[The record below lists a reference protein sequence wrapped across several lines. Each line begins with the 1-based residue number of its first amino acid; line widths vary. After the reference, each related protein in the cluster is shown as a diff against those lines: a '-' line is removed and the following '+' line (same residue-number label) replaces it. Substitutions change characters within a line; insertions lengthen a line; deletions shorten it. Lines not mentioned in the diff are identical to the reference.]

1 MRKFLSQKIA
11 NSSKAKDKAYQI
23 HDTAIPGLVLRV
35 QPTGVKIW
43 KLIQDKKPRT
53 LGRLPVMTFGMAKEK
68 AEAILRGDDPDAIED
83 GQAASMTFDAFLT
96 DHYQHWV
103 EANHSQPDETM
114 ARLRRFNIGAKQLD
128 QIRLADIE
136 TWRTN
141 KQKNGRSHST
151 INRDISALRASL
163 QKAWDWELLD
173 NHPLARLKPLKVD
186 RRPLVRYLTQGEEKR
201 LYTALQARDNLMR
214 EARVSA
220 NKHREER
227 GYELYPNL
235 GTYADNLTPLVILAI
250 NTGLRRGELWNLTWR
265 DIDLR
270 KKTLTVSGQGA
281 KSGQTRHIPL
291 NTAALEALKT
301 HRGEAVPMP
310 TVPVF
315 GNAEFR
321 TAFNGVLGRAKI
333 QNFRFHDLR
342 HTFASKLV
350 MAGVP
355 LNTVRELMGHGSIE
369 MTLAYAHLAPE
380 NLRDAVDKIG
390 QMPRSQS

>member
-1 MRKFLSQKIA
+1 MRKFLNQKLAESAKI
-11 NSSKAKDKAYQI
+11 KDKAYQI

-53 LGRLPVMTFGMAKEK
+53 LGRLPVMTFGMAKGK
-68 AEAILRGDDPDAIED
+68 AEAILRGEDPDAVEGD
-83 GQAASMTFDAFLT
+83 QASQMTFEKFLT
-96 DHYQHWV
+96 DHYQDWV
-103 EANHSQPDETM
+103 EANHSQPEETL
-114 ARLRRFNIGAKQLD
+114 ARLRRFNIGDIQLD
-128 QIRLADIE
+128 EIKLADIE
-136 TWRTN
+136 TWRV
-141 KQKNGRSHST
+141 KRQKSGISHTT
-151 INRDISALRASL
+151 INRDLSALKASL
-163 QKAWDWELLD
+163 QKAWDWELLG

-186 RRPLVRYLTQGEEKR
+186 RRPLVRYLTRGEEKR
-201 LYTALQARDNLMR
+201 LYAALQARDNLMR
-214 EARVSA
+214 EERVSA

-235 GTYADNLTPLVILAI
+235 GKFADNLTPLVTLAM

-265 DIDLR
+265 DIDLH
-270 KKTLTVSGQGA
+270 KQTLTVSGQGA
-281 KSGQTRHIPL
+281 KSGHTRHIPL

-301 HRGEAVPMP
+301 HLGEAVPMP
-310 TVPVF
+310 NVPVF

-321 TAFNGVLGRAKI
+321 TAFNGVLHKAKI

-355 LNTVRELMGHGSIE
+355 LNTVRELMGHSSMD
-369 MTLAYAHLAPE
+369 MTLKYAHLAPE
-380 NLRDAVDKIG
+380 NLRDAVNKINHT
-390 QMPRSQS
+390 PAVNP